1 MQQQLPAQPVS
12 RYVVVLKKTI
22 RLKKRQ
28 KKMAHID
35 LSDLSDLS
43 DLEDL
48 SGGFRSA
55 DQLTGGTE
63 EFDRQRAKELA
74 ERVKA
79 MAPNARGNVNT
90 PEGRKLLIDSMAL
103 SGGKGKKKIGPEKYG
118 DKADDMLLGAVRRTP
133 YDNRRWQVGLGYV
146 NGRWK
151 KQWFPTTFNFAR
163 MSLGCDF
170 SCDDCYYGPR
180 DICPLTIPSCCKER
194 YEYLPWCKA
203 PGSTAAVSTQTTTA
217 PKPPAVLSAQ
227 TNVSANQTA
236 TASSSNNDSVATLGG
251 GMHIE
256 AMKRATNLRKVI
268 RGAVDPRV
276 QVLVNH
282 LQPVFERVNANR
294 GARCRELC
302 EMAKRA
308 YEYYAATVRPA
319 TNLGS
324 PQKEYARAML
334 AAAAKAMQHHFH
346 QHKFNDYNFCHKL
359 VQKLER

>member
-1 MQQQLPAQPVS
+1 
-12 RYVVVLKKTI
+12 
-22 RLKKRQ
+22 
-28 KKMAHID
+28 MAHID

-55 DQLTGGTE
+55 DQLSGGVCETE
-63 EFDRQRAKELA
+63 EFDRKRAKELA

-79 MAPNARGNVNT
+79 MAPNAPGNVNT

-118 DKADDMLLGAVRRTP
+118 DKANDMLLGAVRRTP

-170 SCDDCYYGPR
+170 SCDDCCYGPR

-194 YEYLPWCKA
+194 YEYLPYWRKA
-203 PGSTAAVSTQTTTA
+203 PGSTAAA
-217 PKPPAVLSAQ
+217 PTNIAQ
-227 TNVSANQTA
+227 TPVSANQTGNLVRP
-236 TASSSNNDSVATLGG
+236 ASTPLTPAQTQTGSMAAIGG
-251 GMHIE
+251 GMHHA
-256 AMKRATNLRKVI
+256 AMERATRLRKQI

-282 LQPVFERVNANR
+282 LQPIFERVNANR

-308 YEYYAATVRPA
+308 YEHYAATVRPA
-319 TNLGS
+319 TNLG
-324 PQKEYARAML
+324 PRQKDYARAML
-334 AAAAKAMQHHFH
+334 AAASKAMQHHFH